1 MTFLTPLFL
10 AGFAL
15 LAAPFLIHQIRRPE
29 REPIRFSSL
38 LFIPDAPREVIER
51 RRVQHILLMLLR
63 MLLLALLAL
72 AFARPYWKVM
82 VIAEQPADGGDHLIL
97 LDTSYS
103 MSGDGVFEDAQRKAL
118 GVISGLPLG
127 DRVGVVVFADA
138 ATPTSSMHGDDDA
151 ETDSR
156 SRARSAIA
164 AAHVGYGGTGYV
176 SALQLAESLLL
187 AGVAMSEEGA
197 ADAGRARHIHV
208 VSDFQR
214 GGLADT
220 REDWKLS
227 PRIALHPIPVGDA
240 TAENYAITDVGIRR
254 LPTGET
260 RIVGKIKNWTD
271 TDADGIRVGLMVNG
285 REIASNTVAAKAGN
299 ATQTSFLVAADVF
312 GTGAL
317 IEGSLQLKGDGL
329 AADNARY
336 FTWSAPRTVRVV
348 IVQGDSQAASGADSS
363 PADWPAHW
371 FFEQALNAHED
382 SPWTVDTVS
391 VDALPDTLS
400 GTGARPDAVIVP
412 QLSRLNADAVL
423 NLGQYLR
430 DGGRALLLIDG
441 DLQSAPSAIEWLG
454 SIGVAV
460 DGLRYARTRD
470 TRFDL
475 LSWVDLDHALFAP
488 FRGTHYNDFSV
499 LRFFNHVVVDVD
511 DTTPTIDILA
521 RFEDEAPGMVEVAV
535 DDGVALIWPF
545 ALKLEWTNLPKSTR
559 FVPLVHETLDYLCAT
574 DADRPLRFVGDSI
587 ATRLLFRDIAGT
599 AQVQLP
605 GAKSS
610 IRMNE
615 SGDSTDSGLVLLE
628 APGYLRV
635 RAEDGAAWVHVEAVN
650 VDAAEADPATM
661 APDEFLVRMASAPM
675 LFRDTDPQ
683 DTGMGLAAI
692 APVRADEYGRGFLLA
707 LLAFL
712 LIESWY
718 MGRVTR

>member
-97 LDTSYS
+97 LDASYS
-103 MSGDGVFEDAQRKAL
+103 MSREGVFEDAQRKAMR
-118 GVISGLPLG
+118 VISGLPEG
-127 DRVGVVVFADA
+127 DRVGVVVFADV
-138 ATPTSSMHGDDDA
+138 ATPTSSLRADDDA
-151 ETDSR
+151 GTDSR

-164 AAHVGYGGTGYV
+164 SARVGHGGTAYV
-176 SALQLAESLLL
+176 SALQLAEGLLL
-187 AGVAMSEEGA
+187 AGLAGPDDDA
-197 ADAGRARHIHV
+197 ADAGRTRHIHV
-208 VSDFQR
+208 VSDFRR
-214 GGLADT
+214 GGLADAG
-220 REDWKLS
+220 EDWKLS
-227 PRIALHPIPVGDA
+227 PRITLHPVPVRDA

-260 RIVGKIKNWTD
+260 RVVGKIKNWTD
-271 TDADGIRVGLMVNG
+271 TDAEGIRVGLMVNG

-299 ATQTSFLVAADVF
+299 ATQTSFLVEAGVF
-312 GTGAL
+312 GADAL
-317 IEGSLQLKGDGL
+317 IEGSLQLQGDGL

-348 IVQGDSQAASGADSS
+348 IVRGEAQAASPDTDSL

-371 FFEQALNAHED
+371 FFERALSAHED
-382 SPWTVDTVS
+382 SPWTVDTIS
-391 VDALPDTLS
+391 MDALPGALS

-412 QLSRLNADAVL
+412 QVSRLDADAVL

-441 DLQSAPSAIEWLG
+441 DLQSAPSALEWLG

-460 DGLRYARTRD
+460 DGMRHTRTRD

-475 LSWVDLDHALFAP
+475 LSWVNLDHALFAP

-511 DTTPTIDILA
+511 DANSAIDILA
-521 RFEDEAPGMVEVAV
+521 RFEDEAPGMVEVA
-535 DDGVALIWPF
+535 
-545 ALKLEWTNLPKSTR
+545 
-559 FVPLVHETLDYLCAT
+559 
-574 DADRPLRFVGDSI
+574 
-587 ATRLLFRDIAGT
+587 
-599 AQVQLP
+599 
-605 GAKSS
+605 
-610 IRMNE
+610 
-615 SGDSTDSGLVLLE
+615 
-628 APGYLRV
+628 
-635 RAEDGAAWVHVEAVN
+635 
-650 VDAAEADPATM
+650 
-661 APDEFLVRMASAPM
+661 
-675 LFRDTDPQ
+675 
-683 DTGMGLAAI
+683 
-692 APVRADEYGRGFLLA
+692 
-707 LLAFL
+707 
-712 LIESWY
+712 
-718 MGRVTR
+718 